1 MNIQPNVAM
10 DKAAFL
16 AWAETAEEKYE
27 LAGGHIMMMPRPS
40 RAHGRI
46 VTNLIVALRNRI
58 DPAQW
63 DVISEFGL
71 DTGPRTLRYP
81 DVVVDAVGAGGDY
94 IATTPVL
101 VAEVLSPS
109 TAAIDLGDKPVE
121 YLQTPSLDVYI
132 VLSQDEPKAW
142 VWARDSAG
150 FPAVPAIIAG
160 AEAVVTVAKLRIELP
175 LAEIYAGVRRV

>member
-1 MNIQPNVAM
+1 MNIQPNLAM
-10 DKAAFL
+10 DKTAFL
-16 AWAETAEEKYE
+16 AWAATAEGKYE

-46 VTNLIVALRNRI
+46 VTNLIVALRTRI

-63 DVISEFGL
+63 DVISAFGL

-94 IATTPVL
+94 IASTPVL
-101 VAEVLSPS
+101 VAEVLSSS

-121 YLQTPSLDVYI
+121 YLQTPSLHIYI
-132 VLSQDEPKAW
+132 VLSQDEPKAR
-142 VWARDSAG
+142 VWERDGAG
-150 FPAVPAIIAG
+150 FPAVPRVIAG
-160 AEAVVTVAKLRIELP
+160 AEAVIPVAKLRIELP
-175 LAEIYAGVRRV
+175 LAEIYAGIERV

>member
-1 MNIQPNVAM
+1 M
-10 DKAAFL
+10 
-16 AWAETAEEKYE
+16 
-27 LAGGHIMMMPRPS
+27 
-40 RAHGRI
+40 
-46 VTNLIVALRNRI
+46 
-58 DPAQW
+58 
-63 DVISEFGL
+63 
-71 DTGPRTLRYP
+71 RYP

-160 AEAVVTVAKLRIELP
+160 AEAVITVAKLRIELP